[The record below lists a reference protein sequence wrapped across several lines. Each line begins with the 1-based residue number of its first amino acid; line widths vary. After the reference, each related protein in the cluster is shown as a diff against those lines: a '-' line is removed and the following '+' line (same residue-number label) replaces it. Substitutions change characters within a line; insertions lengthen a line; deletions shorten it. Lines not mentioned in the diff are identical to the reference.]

1 MGELAL
7 YTARAV
13 IIRIGIIKVMHY
25 LFLMSCNQLHCVA
38 VGFVR
43 GERHK
48 AIVELLKA
56 QVECASSLSQK
67 NIEELSL
74 LFISI
79 RNMLVF
85 RGHHGV

>member
-1 MGELAL
+1 
-7 YTARAV
+7 
-13 IIRIGIIKVMHY
+13 MHY
-25 LFLMSCNQLHCVA
+25 LFLTSCSQLHCVA

-43 GERHK
+43 GGRHK

-56 QVECASSLSQK
+56 QVECASSHSQK

-74 LFISI
+74 LFITI

-85 RGHHGV
+85 SGCLGVCSVFIN